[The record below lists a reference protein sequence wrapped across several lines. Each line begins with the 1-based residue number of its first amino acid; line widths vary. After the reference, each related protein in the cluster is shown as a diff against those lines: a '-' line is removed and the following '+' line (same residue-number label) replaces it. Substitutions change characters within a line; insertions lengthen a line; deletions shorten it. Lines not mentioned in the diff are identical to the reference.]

1 MVSLKKIILRA
12 LRFHVTI
19 RGFSD
24 KRTQNA
30 FGLPRISPVAVFSAK
45 YPDTGGRV
53 FRKFHKK
60 EFDKK
65 NRNGYNNYSDSRFI
79 VPFSGAGESL
89 SDNHVLK

>member
-1 MVSLKKIILRA
+1 MILRA

-19 RGFSD
+19 RSFSD

-30 FGLPRISPVAVFSAK
+30 FGLPRIPPAADFRQNIRNA
-45 YPDTGGRV
+45 DTGGRV